1 MTASEQPVSNLN
13 TVGPYTKKTTLCGL
27 KLISTPT
34 QFQKLYCKIVG
45 TLSPSNGV
53 WPELHKTCL

>member
-1 MTASEQPVSNLN
+1 MPASAQPVSSWN
-13 TVGPYTKKTTLCGL
+13 TVGGYTEKTTLIGL
-27 KLISTPT
+27 KVISTPT
-34 QFQKLYCKIVG
+34 QSQKLYCKIVG